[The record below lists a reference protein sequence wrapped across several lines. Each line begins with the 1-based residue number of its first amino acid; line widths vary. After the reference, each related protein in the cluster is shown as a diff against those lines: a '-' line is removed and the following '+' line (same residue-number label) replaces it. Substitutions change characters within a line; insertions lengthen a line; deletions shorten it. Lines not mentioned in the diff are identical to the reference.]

1 MKFPVNYMPLE
12 KELEPILCYLKGR
25 VLNAGCGERDIS
37 PLLKRAYAVEVDNC
51 DIQTSLPGA
60 FICDLTS
67 IPKPDASY
75 DSILCNAVLE
85 HVPDPEAAMI
95 EFHRLLKEDGF
106 VVIAVPFLQPYHPTP
121 FDYRR
126 YTRTGIEQLAEKT
139 GFRVLHI
146 FPVHS
151 IVQTLGWILW
161 AYFDEHKNK
170 IAKSFFWLPIYI
182 LTWLFQRETNP
193 NIHSANGF
201 QAVMQ
206 KISIDKQN
214 PL

>member
-1 MKFPVNYMPLE
+1 MKFPVNYISLE
-12 KELEPILCYLKGR
+12 KELEPILPYLKGR

-37 PLLKRAYAVEVDNC
+37 PLLKMAHATTVDNC

-67 IPKPDASY
+67 IPKPDSSY

-85 HVPDPEAAMI
+85 HVPDPEGAMA
-95 EFHRLLKEDGF
+95 EFHRLLTEDGC

-126 YTRTGIEQLAEKT
+126 YTKAGIEQLAKKN
-139 GFRVLHI
+139 GFKVLHI

-151 IVQTLGWILW
+151 LAQTLGWIFW
-161 AYFDEHKNK
+161 AYLDEHKHY
-170 IAKSFFWLPIYI
+170 IAKALFWLPIY
-182 LTWLFQRETNP
+182 LTTRLFQRETKSD
-193 NIHSANGF
+193 ISSANGF

-206 KISIDKQN
+206 KSHDKQ
-214 PL
+214 

>member
-1 MKFPVNYMPLE
+1 MKFPVNYISLE
-12 KELEPILCYLKGR
+12 KELEPILPYLKGK

-37 PLLKRAYAVEVDNC
+37 SLLKRAHATDVDNC

-67 IPKPDASY
+67 IPKPDSSY

-85 HVPDPEAAMI
+85 HVPDPEGAMN
-95 EFHRLLKEDGF
+95 EFHRLLKEDGL

-126 YTRTGIEQLAEKT
+126 YTKTGIEQLAEKT
-139 GFRVLHI
+139 GFKVLHI

-151 IVQTLGWILW
+151 LAQTLGWILW
-161 AYFDEHKNK
+161 AYLDEHHHR
-170 IAKSFFWLPIYI
+170 IAKLLLWVPIYI
-182 LTWLFQRETNP
+182 ATRLWQRESNFD
-193 NIHSANGF
+193 IHSANGF

-206 KISIDKQN
+206 KIPTK
-214 PL
+214 

>member
-1 MKFPVNYMPLE
+1 MKFPVNYIALE
-12 KELEPILCYLKGR
+12 KELEPILPYLKGQ

-37 PLLKRAYAVEVDNC
+37 PLLKRAYATTVDNC

-67 IPKPDASY
+67 IPQPDASY

-85 HVPDPEAAMI
+85 HVPDPEGAMA
-95 EFHRLLKEDGF
+95 EFHRLLKGDGF
-106 VVIAVPFLQPYHPTP
+106 VVVAVPFLQPYHPTP

-139 GFRVLHI
+139 GFKVLHI

-151 IVQTLGWILW
+151 LAQTLGWILW
-161 AYFDEHKNK
+161 AYLDEHQHR
-170 IAKSFFWLPIYI
+170 IAKALFWLPIYL
-182 LTWLFQRETNP
+182 LTRLFQRESKSDIN
-193 NIHSANGF
+193 SANGF

-206 KISIDKQN
+206 KETASQKN
-214 PL
+214 

>member
-1 MKFPVNYMPLE
+1 MKFPVNYVPLE
-12 KELEPILCYLKGR
+12 KELEPILPYLKGR

-37 PLLKRAYAVEVDNC
+37 PLLKMAHAKTVDNC

-60 FICDLTS
+60 FICDLIS
-67 IPKPDASY
+67 IPKPDSSY

-85 HVPDPEAAMI
+85 HVPDPEGAMA
-95 EFHRLLKEDGF
+95 EFYRLLKDDGYL
-106 VVIAVPFLQPYHPTP
+106 VIAVPFLQPYHPTP

-139 GFRVLHI
+139 GFKVLHI

-151 IVQTLGWILW
+151 LAQTLGWILW
-161 AYFDEHKNK
+161 AYLDEHQYR
-170 IAKSFFWLPIYI
+170 IAKAIFWLPIYL
-182 LTWLFQRETNP
+182 LTLIFQRETRSD
-193 NIHSANGF
+193 ISSANGF

-206 KISIDKQN
+206 KVTTSSKT
-214 PL
+214 